1 METQQYAQKILRV
14 GKALLAAY
22 VVTAVCLLTVAFLLL
37 KLDLSQSNVSVGI
50 IVTYLV
56 SCFLGGFIL
65 GKTMERRKFLWGMV
79 LGIITLGENGLE
91 TAIGTHIANNIIVT
105 SLGNGLSF
113 LGDYPSLLT
122 SGTSLGVPYFILPFI
137 LLALVFWGKKDKLSL
152 IFKTHWRL
160 SDPYPVATEI
170 QCVNCKTI
178 NPEIANY
185 CRECGEP
192 LLIEYASTPRKVLA
206 FLIDLTLLTIVSL
219 VLMGVIFLMV
229 YLNPY
234 SFSPGLASGVWL
246 ILSTLI
252 FFVYPVLMEKNGKT
266 VGKMI
271 TGLRVV
277 DEYTLKPISYRQ
289 SILRNV
295 MLIADLFPFILPGLL
310 GLIVSAKSDEK
321 QRMGDMAAET
331 IVIWG

>member
-1 METQQYAQKILRV
+1 M
-14 GKALLAAY
+14 
-22 VVTAVCLLTVAFLLL
+22 
-37 KLDLSQSNVSVGI
+37 
-50 IVTYLV
+50 
-56 SCFLGGFIL
+56 
-65 GKTMERRKFLWGMV
+65 
-79 LGIITLGENGLE
+79 
-91 TAIGTHIANNIIVT
+91 
-105 SLGNGLSF
+105 
-113 LGDYPSLLT
+113 
-122 SGTSLGVPYFILPFI
+122 
-137 LLALVFWGKKDKLSL
+137 
-152 IFKTHWRL
+152 
-160 SDPYPVATEI
+160 ATEI